1 MYDQIKAD
9 FEKRLLE
16 SMQPRVVKK
25 KAIITEGLESDII
38 STGKAI
44 DQAFV
49 EFGRAA
55 GRFVNAVVK
64 EFAPSMKIVSKK
76 NVEMLDGEEL
86 YYVTFEL
93 QWHSENADKLEVSV
107 FSDGDVVVRE
117 LGTSKRQVLKK
128 PSVQDVVNTI
138 EDH

>member
-38 STGKAI
+38 RTGKAI

-49 EFGRAA
+49 EFGHAT

-93 QWHSENADKLEVSV
+93 QWHSENADKLEIAV